1 MNRIA
6 LAALVGLA
14 AWACD
19 DGGDPAPGPADAGPS
34 PCGEGPPRLTLG
46 EGDVFLP
53 LDPLELPLEAGF
65 QGGFHV
71 TVSIRAEGPL
81 NPDDVDVD
89 LALFKDDWR
98 VAHHVTLGWLLH
110 IRDDGAY
117 CEYPRARLVLQD
129 EEGGLLAFERLSEV
143 VDTPLRLTVSLRSD
157 RGDLEDTF
165 TITLRGAD
173 VLE

>member
-1 MNRIA
+1 LRRA
-6 LAALVGLA
+6 LLAALVGLA

-19 DGGDPAPGPADAGPS
+19 DDGDASGPADAGPS

-46 EGDVFLP
+46 EGEVFAP

-71 TVSIRAEGPL
+71 TVSIRADGPL
-81 NPDDVDVD
+81 DPDDVDVD

-129 EEGGLLAFERLSEV
+129 EEGGLLAFERLTEV
-143 VDTPLRLTVSLRSD
+143 VDTPLRLAVSLRSD

-173 VLE
+173 VLD